1 MKYLEIVYQSN
12 RKKTFN
18 ILENLE
24 KHQKHNAN
32 VSLEIFKFF
41 KNFLPK
47 PLNEDLYLVL
57 QNQQNAL
64 SQKV

>member
-24 KHQKHNAN
+24 KHQKHNA
-32 VSLEIFKFF
+32 VSLEIFIFF

-47 PLNEDLYLVL
+47 PLNEDRYLVS